1 MMTSNVMTANAGLTA
16 SVRNLFKPR
25 DIFLHDGKSL
35 RRFTIGAKLQM
46 AAAFAVVFLLLW
58 SAIATYSA
66 FKSLDGDMARMERQV
81 AQMEA
86 DVAAMRV
93 AVSSRAAQL
102 ERRQAFLA
110 TMLSGDA
117 DAGRLAALLPQ
128 EVAAPTNPAARAMAQ
143 SFDEVDQMQVAM
155 VERARAVTRQR
166 YRETAVALRRIG
178 INPARVRH
186 DAGMGG
192 PYEPVPAVDNA
203 DPRFRALFTSWR
215 ALDQLEQGVAG
226 IPAAQPIRDGAN
238 FTSGYG
244 IRSDP
249 FRGRAAMHAG
259 IDLAGPYGTPIYA
272 TADGIVGRSE
282 WNSGGYGN
290 LVEINHGQGIQT
302 RYGHLSRLIAQP
314 GQRVRRGDLVGLMGS
329 TGRSTGSHLHYEV
342 RIDGRA
348 VNPVPFM
355 QPSQTLIALQ
365 RRTGLDAPVALGGP
379 TGGPA
384 GGPAIGQR

>member
-1 MMTSNVMTANAGLTA
+1 MMTSYQLNANAGLSA
-16 SVRNLFKPR
+16 RFHNVFKPR

-35 RRFTIGAKLQM
+35 RRFTIGARLQM
-46 AAAFAVVFLLLW
+46 AAAFAVFFLLAW
-58 SAIATYSA
+58 SVVATATA
-66 FKSLDGDMARMERQV
+66 FRSLDSDMARMERQV
-81 AQMEA
+81 AKMEA

-93 AVSSRAAQL
+93 AVNQRAAQL

-110 TMLSGDA
+110 TMLRGDA
-117 DAGRLAALLPQ
+117 DAGRLAALLPE
-128 EVAAPTNPAARAMAQ
+128 EVSEPTNPAARAIAHG
-143 SFDEVDQMQVAM
+143 FDQVDEMQTAL
-155 VERARAVTRQR
+155 VEEARADTRRR
-166 YRETAVALRRIG
+166 YRATVGALRQIG
-178 INPARVRH
+178 INPARLQRE
-186 DAGMGG
+186 AGMGG
-192 PYEPVPAVDNA
+192 PYEPVPAAENA
-203 DPRFRALFTSWR
+203 DPQFRALFTSWR
-215 ALDQLEQGVAG
+215 ALDQLETGVAS
-226 IPAAQPIRDGAN
+226 IPSARPILESAN

-272 TADGIVGRSE
+272 TADGIVNRSE

-302 RYGHLSRLIAQP
+302 RYGHLSRLLVRP
-314 GQRVRRGDLVGLMGS
+314 GQRVRRGELIGLMGS

-355 QPSQTLIALQ
+355 QPNQTLIALQ
-365 RRTGLDAPVALGGP
+365 QQRRPVLEAPVAI
-379 TGGPA
+379 GGPA
-384 GGPAIGQR
+384 GGPARTDR